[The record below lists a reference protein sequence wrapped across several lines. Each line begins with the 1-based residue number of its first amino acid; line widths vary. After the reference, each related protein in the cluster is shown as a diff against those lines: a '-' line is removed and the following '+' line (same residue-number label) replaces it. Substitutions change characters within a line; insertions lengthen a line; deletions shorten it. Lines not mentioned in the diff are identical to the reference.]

1 MILVKKPNYKSID
14 RRKTTTTTGIPKR
27 GATFDHDSI
36 DRAQSAPSSP
46 ALSHFARTRST
57 HNRTLMNQNDV
68 VRIDKYDYRF

>member
-1 MILVKKPNYKSID
+1 MILVKKSNYKTID
-14 RRKTTTTTGIPKR
+14 RRKTTATGLPRR
-27 GATFDHDSI
+27 GATFDHNLI

-57 HNRTLMNQNDV
+57 HNRTLTNQNDI